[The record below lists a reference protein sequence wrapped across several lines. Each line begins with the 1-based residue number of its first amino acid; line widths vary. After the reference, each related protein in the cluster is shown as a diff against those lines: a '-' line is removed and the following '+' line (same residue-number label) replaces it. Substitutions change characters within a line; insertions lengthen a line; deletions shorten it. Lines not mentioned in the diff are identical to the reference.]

1 MNLSAEDSLR
11 LNVLV
16 TNAEAVRIDENAMAV
31 YGLQAGREL
40 KVQLNP
46 TCNGD
51 KYLGYVRELLSG
63 AVLDSPGGY
72 PVFLR
77 RWTRMG
83 QIDHEQLDRLLR
95 LGEPE
100 AVMAVVCSP
109 GLTDDLARRAWWA
122 APSAEHARRML
133 EHPRVAQGVMGPELA
148 EYLIE
153 YLPFETEHRDVLES
167 VRLVLQP
174 GLITPERRQRLWDAG
189 RNKKTYRVGFLSAV
203 PDELPDALPG
213 RHDAATHVAAL
224 AEVPGAPAALLAKL
238 LDGKGQTFLDVAA
251 DALRRPPDQDVV
263 SALLNAIG
271 RYFAAVRTG
280 DAGLRT
286 VAAMEARVAARV
298 AHPDDLL
305 AALLAAAPGLQ
316 AEVDAM
322 LFLAEV
328 SEAAVTDI
336 FAHTD
341 AVGSVMRTR
350 IEPVVKPILARLA
363 VLRGT
368 A

>member
-31 YGLQAGREL
+31 YGLQAGHEL

-51 KYLGYVRELLSG
+51 KYLGYVRALLSG

-133 EHPRVAQGVMGPELA
+133 EHPRVAQGVMGPVLA
-148 EYLIE
+148 DYLIE
-153 YLPFETEHRDVLES
+153 YLPFETEHCDILDS

-174 GLITPERRQRLWDAG
+174 GLVTPERRQRLWDAG
-189 RNKKTYRVGFLSAV
+189 RSKKTYRVGFLHAV
-203 PDELPDALPG
+203 PDDLPEPQPPRDGAEPWLATLATLPG
-213 RHDAATHVAAL
+213 AA
-224 AEVPGAPAALLAKL
+224 AALLAKL
-238 LDGKGQTFLDVAA
+238 LGSQGQTFLEVAA
-251 DALRRPPDQDVV
+251 DALRRPADQDIVT
-263 SALLNAIG
+263 ALLNTIG
-271 RYFAAVRTG
+271 HYFCDLRLGCVRLRSMADLDAA
-280 DAGLRT
+280 
-286 VAAMEARVAARV
+286 VAARLADGQDAV
-298 AHPDDLL
+298 APLL
-305 AALLAAAPGLQ
+305 AALPALRR
-316 AEVDAM
+316 EVEAM

-336 FAHTD
+336 FAHSD
-341 AVGSVMRTR
+341 AVGSVMRGR
-350 IEPVVKPILARLA
+350 IEPVVKPILARMA

>member
-16 TNAEAVRIDENAMAV
+16 SNAEAVRIDENTMAV

-83 QIDHEQLDRLLR
+83 QIDHDQLDRLLR

-109 GLTDDLARRAWWA
+109 SLTDDLARRAWWA

-133 EHPRVAQGVMGPELA
+133 EHPRVAQGVMGPVLA

-153 YLPFETEHRDVLES
+153 YLPFETEHRDMLES

-189 RNKKTYRVGFLSAV
+189 RNKKTYRVGFLRAV
-203 PDELPDALPG
+203 PDDLPEPVSARRDVAD
-213 RHDAATHVAAL
+213 HAAAL
-224 AEVPGAPAALLAKL
+224 AAVDGPAAGLLHKL
-238 LDGKGQTFLDVAA
+238 LDGVGQTFLEVAA
-251 DALRRPPDQDVV
+251 DALRRPADQDVV
-263 SALLNAIG
+263 VALLDTLG
-271 RYFAAVRTG
+271 GYFRA
-280 DAGLRT
+280 LRCEGERLRSIQ
-286 VAAMEARVAARV
+286 AMEQRAAARLADPGDV
-298 AHPDDLL
+298 AKPLL
-305 AALLAAAPGLQ
+305 AAVPALR
-316 AEVDAM
+316 AEVEAM

-328 SEAAVTDI
+328 GESTVTDI
-336 FAHTD
+336 FARSD

-350 IEPVVKPILARLA
+350 IEPVVKAIQARIA
-363 VLRGT
+363 VLRG
-368 A
+368 AS

>member
-83 QIDHEQLDRLLR
+83 QIDHDQLDRLLR

-133 EHPRVAQGVMGPELA
+133 EHPRVAQGVMGPVLA

-153 YLPFETEHRDVLES
+153 YLPFETEHRDMLES

-174 GLITPERRQRLWDAG
+174 GLITPERRQRLWEAG
-189 RNKKTYRVGFLSAV
+189 RSKKTYRVGFLRAV
-203 PDELPDALPG
+203 PDELPEPLPARRDAVEYTASL
-213 RHDAATHVAAL
+213 AAVD
-224 AEVPGAPAALLAKL
+224 VPASLLLRKL
-238 LDGKGQTFLDVAA
+238 LDGMGQTFLDVAA
-251 DALRRPPDQDVV
+251 DALRRPADQDVV
-263 SALLNAIG
+263 TALLDAIG
-271 RYFAAVRTG
+271 DYFRDLRSGA
-280 DAGLRT
+280 AGLRT
-286 VAAMEARVAARV
+286 VAAMEQRVAERMADPHDMV
-298 AHPDDLL
+298 APLL
-305 AALLAAAPGLQ
+305 AAVPALR
-316 AEVDAM
+316 AELEAM

-328 SEAAVTDI
+328 SESAVTEI
-336 FAHTD
+336 FARSD
-341 AVGSVMRTR
+341 AVGSVMRAR
-350 IEPVVKPILARLA
+350 IEPVVKPILARMA
-363 VLRGT
+363 ILRG
-368 A
+368 AA